1 MSRAEIFCAFG
12 SILKTGGKEMKT
24 KKMKASD
31 CSNTKNASKKS
42 GSSKC
47 SSNQKNID

>member
-1 MSRAEIFCAFG
+1 
-12 SILKTGGKEMKT
+12 MKT

-31 CSNTKNASKKS
+31 CSKTASKKS

>member
-1 MSRAEIFCAFG
+1 
-12 SILKTGGKEMKT
+12 MKT
-24 KKMKASD
+24 NKMKASD
-31 CSNTKNASKKS
+31 CSNTKNSKTASKKS

>member
-1 MSRAEIFCAFG
+1 
-12 SILKTGGKEMKT
+12 MKT

-31 CSNTKNASKKS
+31 CSNTKNSKTASKRS

>member
-1 MSRAEIFCAFG
+1 
-12 SILKTGGKEMKT
+12 MKT

-31 CSNTKNASKKS
+31 CYNTKNTKTSCKKS

>member
-1 MSRAEIFCAFG
+1 
-12 SILKTGGKEMKT
+12 MKT

-31 CSNTKNASKKS
+31 CSNKNSKTASKKS